1 MGCPLNQ
8 LSRPVPRTGTVDS
21 VCTGRKASLSSFGSR
36 GEADSAAIG
45 GWLNCSAPT
54 PPVRVVD
61 PSVAS
66 ASTRPATVA
75 TAARPLPILRFADA
89 KRSTLE
95 VGAVQRLHGTGC
107 VGIRHLYEAEAAW
120 ATGVAI
126 GDQGD
131 LLDGSMRGKQRANGL
146 IGGGEGK
153 ISDI

>member
-1 MGCPLNQ
+1 
-8 LSRPVPRTGTVDS
+8 V
-21 VCTGRKASLSSFGSR
+21 SLISFGSR
-36 GEADSAAIG
+36 AEADSAAIG
-45 GWLNCSAPT
+45 GRLNCSAPIA
-54 PPVRVVD
+54 PVRVVD

-66 ASTRPATVA
+66 ASTRPAPLA
-75 TAARPLPILRFADA
+75 TARPLPILRFADA

>member
-8 LSRPVPRTGTVDS
+8 SPHPVPRTSTADS
-21 VCTGRKASLSSFGSR
+21 VCTGRKASLISFGSR
-36 GEADSAAIG
+36 GEVASAAIG
-45 GWLNCSAPT
+45 GWLNSSAPI

-66 ASTRPATVA
+66 APAWAAAVA
-75 TAARPLPILRFADA
+75 TARPLPILCFADA

-107 VGIRHLYEAEAAW
+107 VGIRHLYEGEAAW

-131 LLDGSMRGKQRANGL
+131 LLDGAMRGKQRANGL

>member
-1 MGCPLNQ
+1 
-8 LSRPVPRTGTVDS
+8 
-21 VCTGRKASLSSFGSR
+21 VCTGRKASLISFGSR

-45 GWLNCSAPT
+45 GWLNCCAPI
-54 PPVRVVD
+54 PPVCVVD
-61 PSVAS
+61 PSVAL
-66 ASTRPATVA
+66 ASTRPAAVA
-75 TAARPLPILRFADA
+75 TGRPLPILRFADA

-95 VGAVQRLHGTGC
+95 VGAVQRLHGAGC

-120 ATGVAI
+120 PTGVAI

>member
-1 MGCPLNQ
+1 MN
-8 LSRPVPRTGTVDS
+8 TGTMIRS
-21 VCTGRKASLSSFGSR
+21 PGCHER
-36 GEADSAAIG
+36 GLCA
-45 GWLNCSAPT
+45 
-54 PPVRVVD
+54 RF
-61 PSVAS
+61 
-66 ASTRPATVA
+66 
-75 TAARPLPILRFADA
+75 ARPSLGRALWQLANTLPAFALLWLLMACSLRAHW
-89 KRSTLE
+89 
-95 VGAVQRLHGTGC
+95 GHGTGC